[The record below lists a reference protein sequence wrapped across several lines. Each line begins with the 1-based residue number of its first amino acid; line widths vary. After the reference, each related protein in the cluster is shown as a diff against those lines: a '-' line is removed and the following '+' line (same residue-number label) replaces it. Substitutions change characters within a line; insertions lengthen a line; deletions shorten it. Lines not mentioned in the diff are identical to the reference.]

1 VYPLKTKVAIASFAP
16 DFFGSMASG
25 DWAMPVLLSDSRVTS
40 GELFVTNSKGNS
52 ETGSVSVTG
61 TVHDGLRTLSG
72 GQYSI
77 EVEGFLAVE
86 NGAAPDLLI
95 EASHTVGDIYA
106 VVRQAA
112 SESPIEIRLNQ
123 NGSVYCILT
132 IPAGGTIS
140 NPQDGTLLPPLI
152 SGARVT
158 MDITAVG
165 QTNPGSDLTVSIR
178 L

>member
-1 VYPLKTKVAIASFAP
+1 
-16 DFFGSMASG
+16 
-25 DWAMPVLLSDSRVTS
+25 
-40 GELFVTNSKGNS
+40 
-52 ETGSVSVTG
+52 
-61 TVHDGLRTLSG
+61 
-72 GQYSI
+72 
-77 EVEGFLAVE
+77 VE

-112 SESPIEIRLNQ
+112 SKSPIEIRLNQ
-123 NGSVYCILT
+123 NGSVYCTLT